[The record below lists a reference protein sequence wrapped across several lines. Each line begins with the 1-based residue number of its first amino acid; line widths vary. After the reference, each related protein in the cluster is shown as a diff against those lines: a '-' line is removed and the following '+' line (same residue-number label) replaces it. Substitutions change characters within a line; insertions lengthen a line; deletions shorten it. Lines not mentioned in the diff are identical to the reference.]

1 MSNNRSNV
9 PVLSLV
15 AGLMCLGAAVALPA
29 LWIKIVLSVAGF
41 AGLIVG
47 IIGIVRMK

>member
-1 MSNNRSNV
+1 MSNHRSNV

-15 AGLMCLGAAVALPA
+15 AGLMCLGASVALPM
-29 LWIKIVLSVAGF
+29 LGIKIALSVAGI
-41 AGLIVG
+41 AGLVVG